1 MAATTPIPNPEA
13 PNPEAPDTADAAPA
27 PSKRSW
33 IIPTIG
39 YVLSA
44 ACLVWVYWG
53 YPWHEELPK
62 LLRVEWHWVAIG
74 CVFEVGT
81 YFMQGW
87 RWSLALRPV
96 SRVRV
101 GLATRAVYVGIFVN
115 EVLPM
120 RTGEILRCF
129 LLAKWARIRL
139 SIVFSAAVMERVMDG
154 VWLLAMF
161 GIAVSFVQ
169 LPQSVVWGAQA
180 LAVLVVLLAGGLVAL
195 MLSRSL
201 AHRFA
206 QMGRWTQK
214 FAAFILGFNA
224 LGRSRTLLW
233 SFLVS
238 LFYLLFQVV
247 PIYAL
252 AHGYGVPLSVFAA
265 MTVLIILR
273 LGTVVPQGPGN
284 VGVTQAVLV
293 LGLSLFGVDRN
304 TATGLAT
311 VLFAVITIPL
321 VVSGFIA
328 FLITGL
334 KLRDVFDRKA
344 IEAHRE

>member
-1 MAATTPIPNPEA
+1 MATALQPPGVPDETPR
-13 PNPEAPDTADAAPA
+13 
-27 PSKRSW
+27 SQKSSW
-33 IIPTIG
+33 IIPAVG
-39 YVLSA
+39 YVLSIG
-44 ACLVWVYWG
+44 CLIWVYWG

-62 LLRVEWHWVAIG
+62 LLRVDWHWVAIG
-74 CVFEVGT
+74 CAFEVGT

-96 SRVRV
+96 GYVRPT
-101 GLATRAVYVGIFVN
+101 LATRAVYVGIFAN

-120 RTGEILRCF
+120 RTGEVLRCF
-129 LLAKWARIRL
+129 LLSKWARIRL
-139 SIVFSAAVMERVMDG
+139 SIVFSSAVLERVMDG
-154 VWLLAMF
+154 VWLLALF
-161 GIAVSFVQ
+161 GVAVSFVD
-169 LPQSVVWGAQA
+169 LPQHVVWGAQA
-180 LAVLVVLLAGGLVAL
+180 LTGLVVILACALVAL
-195 MLSRSL
+195 MFSRQL

-206 QMGRWTQK
+206 RRGKRTQK
-214 FAAFILGFNA
+214 FAAFLLGFNA

-233 SFLVS
+233 SFLLS

-252 AHGYGVPLSVFAA
+252 AHGYGVHLSIFAA
-265 MTVLIILR
+265 TTVLIILR

-311 VLFAVITIPL
+311 VLFAVITVPL
-321 VVSGFIA
+321 VVTGFIA
-328 FLITGL
+328 FLITGMR
-334 KLRDVFDRKA
+334 LRDVFDRTI
-344 IEAHRE
+344 IEAHRK

>member
-1 MAATTPIPNPEA
+1 MATPPHTTGAPDEA
-13 PNPEAPDTADAAPA
+13 PPPQ
-27 PSKRSW
+27 KQSW
-33 IIPTIG
+33 IIPAVGYALSIG
-39 YVLSA
+39 
-44 ACLVWVYWG
+44 CLIWVYWG

-62 LLRVEWHWVAIG
+62 LLRVDWHWVAIG
-74 CVFEVGT
+74 CAFEVGT

-96 SRVRV
+96 GRVRPA
-101 GLATRAVYVGIFVN
+101 LATRAVYVGIFAN

-120 RTGEILRCF
+120 RTGEVLRCF

-139 SIVFSAAVMERVMDG
+139 SIVFSSAVLERVMDG
-154 VWLLAMF
+154 VWLLALF
-161 GIAVSFVQ
+161 GVAVSFVE
-169 LPQSVVWGAQA
+169 LPQSIVWGAQA
-180 LAVLVVLLAGGLVAL
+180 LAVLVVVLACALVTL
-195 MLSRSL
+195 MMSRHL

-206 QMGRWTQK
+206 RMGRWTQK

-233 SFLVS
+233 SFVVS
-238 LFYLLFQVV
+238 LFYLLFQVA

-252 AHGYGVPLSVFAA
+252 AHGYGVHLSIFAA
-265 MTVLIILR
+265 TTVLIILR

-311 VLFAVITIPL
+311 VLFAVITVPL
-321 VVSGFIA
+321 VVTGFIA
-328 FLITGL
+328 FLITGM
-334 KLRDVFDRKA
+334 KLRDMFDRT
-344 IEAHRE
+344 IVEAKRS